1 MSDGGRSGAEK
12 RWAGK
17 TGNENT
23 HNNNDGNKVYKIIL
37 AHLIR

>member
-23 HNNNDGNKVYKIIL
+23 HNNNDGNKVVQNYTSSL
-37 AHLIR
+37 N